1 MSPNLTALIAQ
12 FLTPDMVARI
22 AAALGIDRSLAQKAI
37 DAAVPALLARLAG
50 QASKPEGAR
59 QISNVLAQQGSDTLA
74 DFKKAVDARK
84 GFGENGWNLCSALL
98 GGNIMNGLS
107 AAIAN
112 FAGIGEGASRSL
124 LSALGSVV
132 TGVLGQQQRS
142 AGLDASGLAAL
153 LAAQKD
159 QFATA
164 IPSGLASQLSGAG
177 LLEAVNEGAR
187 TSAAAASAT
196 MGRITDSAE
205 RTMTRAAAPATR
217 SDAMAQ
223 LPFFLIALVALAA
236 LAWYFLSSRSA
247 EEVAEQIR
255 APAKQ
260 AAEQTRATV
269 TQATEQA
276 RVTTGLATADITV
289 GGVDLAKRVNA
300 SVGNLTA
307 ALSGITDAASAQ
319 AALPRIQEAAAEF
332 DKVKTLAAQLPAER
346 KRTLAMLIAGIAPTI
361 NQLCDKVL
369 ATPGVGP
376 VAKPAID
383 EVRMRLDTLT
393 RA

>member
-98 GGNIMNGLS
+98 GGNTMNGLS

-124 LSALGSVV
+124 FSALGPVV

-159 QFATA
+159 QFAAA
-164 IPSGLASQLSGAG
+164 IPSGLASQLGGAG
-177 LLEAVNEGAR
+177 FLEAVNEGAR

-196 MGRITDSAE
+196 VSRITDSAE
-205 RTMTRAAAPATR
+205 RTMTRASPAAPATR

-247 EEVAEQIR
+247 EQVAEQIR

-289 GGVDLAKRVNA
+289 GGVDLAKQVNA

-307 ALSGITDAASAQ
+307 ALSGITDAASAH

-346 KRTLAMLIAGIAPTI
+346 KRTLAMLIAGI
-361 NQLCDKVL
+361 
-369 ATPGVGP
+369 
-376 VAKPAID
+376 
-383 EVRMRLDTLT
+383 
-393 RA
+393 

>member
-1 MSPNLTALIAQ
+1 
-12 FLTPDMVARI
+12 
-22 AAALGIDRSLAQKAI
+22 
-37 DAAVPALLARLAG
+37 
-50 QASKPEGAR
+50 
-59 QISNVLAQQGSDTLA
+59 
-74 DFKKAVDARK
+74 
-84 GFGENGWNLCSALL
+84 
-98 GGNIMNGLS
+98 
-107 AAIAN
+107 
-112 FAGIGEGASRSL
+112 
-124 LSALGSVV
+124 
-132 TGVLGQQQRS
+132 
-142 AGLDASGLAAL
+142 
-153 LAAQKD
+153 
-159 QFATA
+159 
-164 IPSGLASQLSGAG
+164 
-177 LLEAVNEGAR
+177 
-187 TSAAAASAT
+187 
-196 MGRITDSAE
+196 
-205 RTMTRAAAPATR
+205 MTRAAAPATR